1 MLIDLMKRSISK
13 SAIAILVLFAAAVLY
28 RLTLGMA
35 GNHSAWLPNFAP
47 LSAIALCGAIFFPR
61 RFAFVLPI
69 GALFLSDIV
78 LDLHYSVSVF
88 SIESLSRY
96 VALALV
102 AGLGFALRSKPSGG
116 RVLGASVAG
125 STVFYILT
133 NTGSWLLAPEY
144 VKNFAGWLQA
154 LTVGLPGFAPTYVFF
169 RNTLV
174 SDLLFTALFV
184 SCMAMMRKPAEAVAG
199 TGEQLQTS
207 A

>member
-1 MLIDLMKRSISK
+1 MLNDLMKNSTSK
-13 SAIAILVLFAAAVLY
+13 AAIAIIVLFAAAVVY

-35 GNHSAWLPNFAP
+35 GSHSAWLPNFAP
-47 LSAIALCGAIFFPR
+47 LSAIALCGAIFFSR
-61 RFAFVLPI
+61 RIAFVLPM
-69 GALFLSDIV
+69 GMLFFSDVV
-78 LDLHYSVSVF
+78 LDLHYGAAVF

-102 AGLGFALRSKPSGG
+102 AGLGFALRSKPSAGRILGG
-116 RVLGASVAG
+116 SVAG
-125 STVFYILT
+125 SVVFYVIT

-154 LTVGLPGFAPTYVFF
+154 LTVGLPGYAPTYVFF

-184 SCMAMMRKPAEAVAG
+184 ACFAWTRGRSQSPV
-199 TGEQLQTS
+199 LQAS
-207 A
+207 SGQAA